1 MKKSYYDILEVNK
14 NASPEVIEKTYKVLV
29 KKYHPDIQ
37 ETDKKAFFT
46 QKLKDIN
53 KAYDTLSDIEK
64 RKQYDMQLEELEK
77 EVKETSYEQKVH
89 EPEVINTNSNMN
101 YDKSLQKI
109 NNSFALASF
118 ICSMVGLLIFGIPC
132 GVAAIVTG
140 ILGLVKFDSE
150 KEKNKWMAIVGLV
163 VGIFDFII
171 VAMYNVIR
179 TSSSLL

>member
-1 MKKSYYDILEVNK
+1 MEEENNPI
-14 NASPEVIEKTYKVLV
+14 KTVGENT
-29 KKYHPDIQ
+29 
-37 ETDKKAFFT
+37 ETNQNET
-46 QKLKDIN
+46 QKQE
-53 KAYDTLSDIEK
+53 EK
-64 RKQYDMQLEELEK
+64 VYQA
-77 EVKETSYEQKVH
+77 EVVNQNE
-89 EPEVINTNSNMN
+89 NTQNM
-101 YDKSLQKI
+101 QKI

-171 VAMYNVIR
+171 VAMYNVMR

>member
-1 MKKSYYDILEVNK
+1 MEEENNPIKTVGENTETNQNETQSQEEKVYQAEVVNQ
-14 NASPEVIEKTYKVLV
+14 NAN
-29 KKYHPDIQ
+29 
-37 ETDKKAFFT
+37 T
-46 QKLKDIN
+46 Q
-53 KAYDTLSDIEK
+53 
-64 RKQYDMQLEELEK
+64 
-77 EVKETSYEQKVH
+77 
-89 EPEVINTNSNMN
+89 NM
-101 YDKSLQKI
+101 QKI

-171 VAMYNVIR
+171 VAMYNVMR

>member
-1 MKKSYYDILEVNK
+1 MEEENNPIKTVGENTETNQNETQSQEEKVYQAEVVNQ
-14 NASPEVIEKTYKVLV
+14 NAN
-29 KKYHPDIQ
+29 
-37 ETDKKAFFT
+37 T
-46 QKLKDIN
+46 Q
-53 KAYDTLSDIEK
+53 
-64 RKQYDMQLEELEK
+64 
-77 EVKETSYEQKVH
+77 
-89 EPEVINTNSNMN
+89 NM
-101 YDKSLQKI
+101 QKI

-140 ILGLVKFDSE
+140 ILGLVKFDSG

-171 VAMYNVIR
+171 VAMYNVMR

>member
-1 MKKSYYDILEVNK
+1 MEEENNPIKTVGENTETNQNETQSQEEKVYQAEVVNQ
-14 NASPEVIEKTYKVLV
+14 NAN
-29 KKYHPDIQ
+29 
-37 ETDKKAFFT
+37 T
-46 QKLKDIN
+46 Q
-53 KAYDTLSDIEK
+53 
-64 RKQYDMQLEELEK
+64 
-77 EVKETSYEQKVH
+77 
-89 EPEVINTNSNMN
+89 NM
-101 YDKSLQKI
+101 QKI

-118 ICSMVGLLIFGIPC
+118 ICSIVGLLIFGIPC

-171 VAMYNVIR
+171 VAMYNVMR

>member
-1 MKKSYYDILEVNK
+1 MEEENNPI
-14 NASPEVIEKTYKVLV
+14 KTVGENT
-29 KKYHPDIQ
+29 
-37 ETDKKAFFT
+37 ETNQNET
-46 QKLKDIN
+46 QKQE
-53 KAYDTLSDIEK
+53 EK
-64 RKQYDMQLEELEK
+64 VYQA
-77 EVKETSYEQKVH
+77 EVVNQNE
-89 EPEVINTNSNMN
+89 NTQNI
-101 YDKSLQKI
+101 QKI

-171 VAMYNVIR
+171 VAMYNVMR

>member
-1 MKKSYYDILEVNK
+1 MEEENNPIKNVGENNEVNQNEQAK
-14 NASPEVIEKTYKVLV
+14 NEEKVYQAEVVN
-29 KKYHPDIQ
+29 Q
-37 ETDKKAFFT
+37 NANT
-46 QKLKDIN
+46 Q
-53 KAYDTLSDIEK
+53 
-64 RKQYDMQLEELEK
+64 
-77 EVKETSYEQKVH
+77 
-89 EPEVINTNSNMN
+89 NM
-101 YDKSLQKI
+101 QKI

-171 VAMYNVIR
+171 VAMYNVMR

>member
-1 MKKSYYDILEVNK
+1 MEEENNPIKTVGENTETNQNETQSQE
-14 NASPEVIEKTYKVLV
+14 EKVY
-29 KKYHPDIQ
+29 Q
-37 ETDKKAFFT
+37 A
-46 QKLKDIN
+46 
-53 KAYDTLSDIEK
+53 
-64 RKQYDMQLEELEK
+64 
-77 EVKETSYEQKVH
+77 
-89 EPEVINTNSNMN
+89 EVINQNANTQNM
-101 YDKSLQKI
+101 QKI

-171 VAMYNVIR
+171 VAMYNVMR

>member
-1 MKKSYYDILEVNK
+1 MEEENNPI
-14 NASPEVIEKTYKVLV
+14 KTVRENT
-29 KKYHPDIQ
+29 
-37 ETDKKAFFT
+37 ETNQNET
-46 QKLKDIN
+46 QKQE
-53 KAYDTLSDIEK
+53 EK
-64 RKQYDMQLEELEK
+64 VYQA
-77 EVKETSYEQKVH
+77 EVVNQNA
-89 EPEVINTNSNMN
+89 NTQNM
-101 YDKSLQKI
+101 QKI

-171 VAMYNVIR
+171 VAMYNVMR

>member
-1 MKKSYYDILEVNK
+1 MEEENNPI
-14 NASPEVIEKTYKVLV
+14 KTVGENT
-29 KKYHPDIQ
+29 
-37 ETDKKAFFT
+37 ETNQNET
-46 QKLKDIN
+46 QKQE
-53 KAYDTLSDIEK
+53 EK
-64 RKQYDMQLEELEK
+64 VYQA
-77 EVKETSYEQKVH
+77 EVVNQNA
-89 EPEVINTNSNMN
+89 NTQNM
-101 YDKSLQKI
+101 QKI

-171 VAMYNVIR
+171 VAMYNVMR

>member
-1 MKKSYYDILEVNK
+1 MEEENNPIKTVGENTETNQNETQSQEEKVYQAEVVNQ
-14 NASPEVIEKTYKVLV
+14 NAN
-29 KKYHPDIQ
+29 
-37 ETDKKAFFT
+37 T
-46 QKLKDIN
+46 Q
-53 KAYDTLSDIEK
+53 
-64 RKQYDMQLEELEK
+64 
-77 EVKETSYEQKVH
+77 
-89 EPEVINTNSNMN
+89 NM
-101 YDKSLQKI
+101 QKI

-140 ILGLVKFDSE
+140 ILGLVKFDLE

-171 VAMYNVIR
+171 VAMYNVMR

>member
-1 MKKSYYDILEVNK
+1 MEEENNPI
-14 NASPEVIEKTYKVLV
+14 KTVGENT
-29 KKYHPDIQ
+29 
-37 ETDKKAFFT
+37 ETNQNET
-46 QKLKDIN
+46 QKQE
-53 KAYDTLSDIEK
+53 EK
-64 RKQYDMQLEELEK
+64 VYQA
-77 EVKETSYEQKVH
+77 EVVNQ
-89 EPEVINTNSNMN
+89 NSNTQNM
-101 YDKSLQKI
+101 QKI

-171 VAMYNVIR
+171 VAMYNVMR

>member
-1 MKKSYYDILEVNK
+1 MEEENNPIKTVGENAEINQNESQNQEEKVYQAEVVN
-14 NASPEVIEKTYKVLV
+14 
-29 KKYHPDIQ
+29 
-37 ETDKKAFFT
+37 
-46 QKLKDIN
+46 
-53 KAYDTLSDIEK
+53 
-64 RKQYDMQLEELEK
+64 QY
-77 EVKETSYEQKVH
+77 T
-89 EPEVINTNSNMN
+89 NTENT
-101 YDKSLQKI
+101 QKI

-171 VAMYNVIR
+171 VAIYNVMR